1 VGLFLFTTELTENTE
16 TTRENSRARIT
27 DAVNPNLFF
36 LIYGQEF
43 MRDESTVMSV
53 CSVVKI
59 PLPLHDQATSVDW
72 ATMLIKH
79 VEFAGAIGNMTQKPP
94 GDLLQ
99 IAFSGRSNVG
109 KSSLINTVLNRT
121 RSNIARVSATPGKT
135 REINFFTVNAAS
147 SQDEELEFFLVDL
160 PGYGYARVPQGVKQQ
175 WQDLMEWYLRNTPQ
189 LKGVV
194 QLIDVRHEP
203 TEADR
208 TMLRYLIETEMPA
221 LIVLTKVDKLTRS
234 ARGAQV
240 RTVVRELGVDAD
252 QIIEFSAVTGE
263 GKDELLTTLEALL
276 QTGEE

>member
-1 VGLFLFTTELTENTE
+1 
-16 TTRENSRARIT
+16 
-27 DAVNPNLFF
+27 
-36 LIYGQEF
+36 
-43 MRDESTVMSV
+43 
-53 CSVVKI
+53 
-59 PLPLHDQATSVDW
+59 
-72 ATMLIKH
+72 MLIKH
-79 VEFAGAIGNMTQKPP
+79 VSFAGAIGNTTQKPP
-94 GDLLQ
+94 SELPQ

-135 REINFFTVNAAS
+135 REINFFTVDAVS
-147 SQDEELEFFLVDL
+147 SEDKPLEFFLVDL
-160 PGYGYARVPQGVKQQ
+160 PGYGYAKVPQGVKQQ
-175 WQDLMEWYLRNTPQ
+175 WQDLMGWYLRNTPE

-203 TEADR
+203 TDADR
-208 TMLRYLIETEMPA
+208 TMLRYLTETEMPA

-276 QTGEE
+276 HTGEE

>member
-1 VGLFLFTTELTENTE
+1 
-16 TTRENSRARIT
+16 
-27 DAVNPNLFF
+27 
-36 LIYGQEF
+36 
-43 MRDESTVMSV
+43 
-53 CSVVKI
+53 
-59 PLPLHDQATSVDW
+59 
-72 ATMLIKH
+72 MLIKT
-79 VEFAGAIGNMTQKPP
+79 VEFAGAIGNTKQKPP
-94 GDLLQ
+94 GELPH

-135 REINFFTVNAAS
+135 REINFFTVNALS
-147 SQDEELEFFLVDL
+147 SDDQPLEFFLVDL
-160 PGYGYARVPQGVKQQ
+160 PGYGYAKVPQGVKQQ
-175 WQDLMEWYLRNTPQ
+175 WQDVMEWYLRNTPQ

-240 RTVVRELGVDAD
+240 RSVVRELGVDPD
-252 QIIEFSAVTGE
+252 QIIEFSAVTSE
-263 GKDELLTTLEALL
+263 GKDELLVSLEALL
-276 QTGEE
+276 RTNEE

>member
-1 VGLFLFTTELTENTE
+1 
-16 TTRENSRARIT
+16 
-27 DAVNPNLFF
+27 
-36 LIYGQEF
+36 
-43 MRDESTVMSV
+43 
-53 CSVVKI
+53 
-59 PLPLHDQATSVDW
+59 
-72 ATMLIKH
+72 MLIKH
-79 VEFAGAIGNMTQKPP
+79 VDFAGAIGNTTQKPP
-94 GDLLQ
+94 GQLPQ

-135 REINFFTVNAAS
+135 REINFFTVDAVS
-147 SQDEELEFFLVDL
+147 SEDKPLEFFLVDL

-208 TMLRYLIETEMPA
+208 TMLRYLMETEMPA

-252 QIIEFSAVTGE
+252 QIVEFSAVTGE

-276 QTGEE
+276 HTGEDR